1 VEFTWTTFVFEIINF
16 VILVWILK
24 HYFYTPVLNVIARR
38 RDEIQQT
45 LDKARD
51 IHTRAEETQQRYES
65 RLAEWEAEK
74 RVQQEQLHDQ
84 LDEERRRQMEA
95 LQTSLEE
102 QRKKAQV
109 TEQRRLSDLAREQEA
124 RAIEQA
130 AHFAAR
136 LLERISGPELETRL
150 VELVGDDLAELSGEQ
165 LEALRAAMQAE
176 TEPLVV
182 SSAYELPQTLR
193 DRLQAALGTALGEQ
207 AVQCRFRREP
217 DLLAGLRISVGP
229 WVLRANLR
237 DELQFFAESG
247 HGRD

>member
-38 RDEIQQT
+38 RDQIQQT

-74 RVQQEQLHDQ
+74 RVQQEKLNDR

-109 TEQRRLSDLAREQEA
+109 TEQRRLGDLAREQEV

-130 AHFAAR
+130 ARFAAR
-136 LLERISGPELETRL
+136 LLERISGPELEPRL
-150 VELVGDDLAELSGEQ
+150 AQLVSDDLAELSGEQ
-165 LEALRAAMQAE
+165 LEALRAAMHDE
-176 TEPLVV
+176 SEPVEV
-182 SSAYELPQTLR
+182 SSAYELAQDLR
-193 DRLQAALGTALGEQ
+193 DRLQSALGTALGNK

-217 DLLAGLRISVGP
+217 DLLAGLRITVGS
-229 WVLRANLR
+229 WVLRANLQ
-237 DELQFFAESG
+237 DELQFFAETS
-247 HGRD
+247 HRAD